1 MDPEL
6 KTLLEQLISAVNTT
20 NNTDWWMWGVTA
32 ISIVV
37 SAILSILLWWTSRK
51 LGKRQNEIAAKQAEL
66 QKQQNEFVKQQIEIQ
81 QQQYKIEK
89 FNNYRDLHRDL
100 YKCKCFLEAV
110 LPKVYEYYIA
120 VDRDIQKNSVD
131 DYFAKLTELLFSIQ
145 NGVSDVM
152 LRGGKQFNIEKV
164 RDLLSGAG
172 AILMY
177 AEAHPVSRINTRD
190 FFATLYMGAEFRE
203 TRTMEEQ
210 MQLINKLVKD
220 SNLKQVMELF
230 VEDYKEVF
238 EGENNILVQLQ
249 RLYNE

>member
-6 KTLLEQLISAVNTT
+6 KILLEQLISAVNST

-37 SAILSILLWWTSRK
+37 SAILSVLLWHTSRK
-51 LGKRQNEIAAKQAEL
+51 LGKRQNEIAE
-66 QKQQNEFVKQQIEIQ
+66 
-81 QQQYKIEK
+81 QQYKIAK
-89 FNNYRDLHRDL
+89 FDNYRDLHRDI
-100 YKCKCFLEAV
+100 YRCKCFLEAV

-131 DYFAKLTELLFSIQ
+131 DYFAKLTELLFGIQ
-145 NGVSDVM
+145 NGVSDIM
-152 LRGGKQFNIEKV
+152 LRGGKQLNVEKV

-177 AEAHPVSRINTRD
+177 AAAHPVSRINTRD
-190 FFATLYMGAEFRE
+190 FFATLYIGAEFRE
-203 TRTMEEQ
+203 KHSMEEQ
-210 MQLINKLVKD
+210 MQFINELVKD
-220 SNLKQVMELF
+220 SNLKRVMELF
-230 VEDYKEVF
+230 VKQYKEVF
-238 EGENNILVQLQ
+238 EGENNILAQLQ

>member
-6 KTLLEQLISAVNTT
+6 KTLLEQLISAVNST

-37 SAILSILLWWTSRK
+37 SAILSILLWYTSRK
-51 LGKRQNEIAAKQAEL
+51 LGKRQNEIAE
-66 QKQQNEFVKQQIEIQ
+66 
-81 QQQYKIEK
+81 QQYKIEK
-89 FNNYRDLHRDL
+89 FNNYRDLHRDI
-100 YKCKCFLEAV
+100 YRCKCFLEAV

-152 LRGGKQFNIEKV
+152 LRGGKQLNVEKA

-177 AEAHPVSRINTRD
+177 AEAHPVSHINTRD
-190 FFATLYMGAEFRE
+190 FFATLYIGAEFRE
-203 TRTMEEQ
+203 KHSMEEQ
-210 MQLINKLVKD
+210 MQFINELVKD

>member
-1 MDPEL
+1 MS
-6 KTLLEQLISAVNTT
+6 K
-20 NNTDWWMWGVTA
+20 
-32 ISIVV
+32 
-37 SAILSILLWWTSRK
+37 LLWRYFIYFVIFITMVQVFEYIGTQELCTRWGFEINFAPLGVYAPLFLSVLLIDITYRI
-51 LGKRQNEIAAKQAEL
+51 GKRQNEIAE
-66 QKQQNEFVKQQIEIQ
+66 
-81 QQQYKIEK
+81 QQYKIAK
-89 FNNYRDLHRDL
+89 FDNYRDLHRDI
-100 YKCKCFLEAV
+100 YRCKCFLEAV

-145 NGVSDVM
+145 NGVSDIM
-152 LRGGKQFNIEKV
+152 LRGGKQLNVEKV

-203 TRTMEEQ
+203 TCTIEEQ
-210 MQLINKLVKD
+210 MQFINKLVKD

-230 VEDYKEVF
+230 VKQYKEVF
-238 EGENNILVQLQ
+238 EGDNNILAQIQ

>member
-1 MDPEL
+1 MIQIVIRTIYVILFLVVVYFNIHIEENGFSIDIAPL
-6 KTLLEQLISAVNTT
+6 GTYATLFLSVLLV
-20 NNTDWWMWGVTA
+20 DVTYG
-32 ISIVV
+32 I
-37 SAILSILLWWTSRK
+37 
-51 LGKRQNEIAAKQAEL
+51 GKRQNQIAE
-66 QKQQNEFVKQQIEIQ
+66 
-81 QQQYKIEK
+81 QQYKIAK
-89 FNNYRDLHRDL
+89 FDNYRDLHRDI
-100 YKCKCFLEAV
+100 YRCKCFLEAV

-145 NGVSDVM
+145 NGVSDIM
-152 LRGGKQFNIEKV
+152 LRGGKQLNVEKV

-203 TRTMEEQ
+203 KHSMEEQ
-210 MQLINKLVKD
+210 MQFINKLVKD

-230 VEDYKEVF
+230 VKQYKEVF
-238 EGENNILVQLQ
+238 EGENNILAQLQ
-249 RLYNE
+249 KLYNE

>member
-1 MDPEL
+1 MIAKIIRYVVYFVLFALFAFFHIHFED
-6 KTLLEQLISAVNTT
+6 K
-20 NNTDWWMWGVTA
+20 A
-32 ISIVV
+32 ISIDL
-37 SAILSILLWWTSRK
+37 SPINTYATLFLSILLIDVTYSI
-51 LGKRQNEIAAKQAEL
+51 GKRQSDIAER
-66 QKQQNEFVKQQIEIQ
+66 
-81 QQQYKIEK
+81 QYRIEK
-89 FNNYRDLHRDL
+89 FNHYRDLHRDI
-100 YKCKCFLEAV
+100 YKSKCFLEAV

-145 NGVSDVM
+145 NGVSDIM
-152 LRGGKQFNIEKV
+152 LRGGKQLNVEKV

-190 FFATLYMGAEFRE
+190 FLATLYMGAEFRE
-203 TRTMEEQ
+203 TCTMEEQ
-210 MQLINKLVKD
+210 MQFINKLVKD

-230 VEDYKEVF
+230 VKQYKEVF
-238 EGENNILVQLQ
+238 EGENNILAQLQ

>member
-1 MDPEL
+1 MS
-6 KTLLEQLISAVNTT
+6 K
-20 NNTDWWMWGVTA
+20 
-32 ISIVV
+32 
-37 SAILSILLWWTSRK
+37 LLWRYFIYFVIFITMVQVFEYIGTQELCARWGFEINFAPLGVYAPLFLSVLLIDITYRI
-51 LGKRQNEIAAKQAEL
+51 GKRQNEIAE
-66 QKQQNEFVKQQIEIQ
+66 
-81 QQQYKIEK
+81 QQYKIEK
-89 FNNYRDLHRDL
+89 FNNYRDLHRDI
-100 YKCKCFLEAV
+100 YRCKCFLEAV

-152 LRGGKQFNIEKV
+152 LRGGKQLNVEKV

-177 AEAHPVSRINTRD
+177 AGAHPVSHINTRD
-190 FFATLYMGAEFRE
+190 FFATLYIGAEFRE
-203 TRTMEEQ
+203 KHSMEEQ
-210 MQLINKLVKD
+210 MQLINELVKD

>member
-1 MDPEL
+1 MS
-6 KTLLEQLISAVNTT
+6 K
-20 NNTDWWMWGVTA
+20 
-32 ISIVV
+32 
-37 SAILSILLWWTSRK
+37 LLWRYFIYFVIFITMVQVFEYNGTQELFESWDLEINFAPLGVYAPLFLSVLLIDITYRI
-51 LGKRQNEIAAKQAEL
+51 GKRQNEIAE
-66 QKQQNEFVKQQIEIQ
+66 
-81 QQQYKIEK
+81 QQYKIEK
-89 FNNYRDLHRDL
+89 FNNYRDLHRDI
-100 YKCKCFLEAV
+100 YRCKCFLEAV

-152 LRGGKQFNIEKV
+152 LRGGKQLNVEKV

-177 AEAHPVSRINTRD
+177 AEAHSVSRINTRD

-210 MQLINKLVKD
+210 MQFINELVKD

-230 VEDYKEVF
+230 VKQYKEVF
-238 EGENNILVQLQ
+238 EGENNILAQLQ

>member
-1 MDPEL
+1 MIQIVIRTIYVILFLVVVYFNIHIEENGFSIDIAPL
-6 KTLLEQLISAVNTT
+6 GTYATLFLSVLLV
-20 NNTDWWMWGVTA
+20 DVTYG
-32 ISIVV
+32 I
-37 SAILSILLWWTSRK
+37 
-51 LGKRQNEIAAKQAEL
+51 GKRQNQIAE
-66 QKQQNEFVKQQIEIQ
+66 
-81 QQQYKIEK
+81 QQYKIAK
-89 FNNYRDLHRDL
+89 FDNYRDLHRDI
-100 YKCKCFLEAV
+100 YRCKCFLEAV

-145 NGVSDVM
+145 NGVSDIM
-152 LRGGKQFNIEKV
+152 LRGGKQLNVEKV

-210 MQLINKLVKD
+210 MQFINKLVKD
-220 SNLKQVMELF
+220 SNLKQAMELF
-230 VEDYKEVF
+230 VKQYKEVF
-238 EGENNILVQLQ
+238 EGENNILAQLQ
-249 RLYNE
+249 KLYNE

>member
-1 MDPEL
+1 MIQIVIRTIYVILFLVIVYFNIHIE
-6 KTLLEQLISAVNTT
+6 ES
-20 NNTDWWMWGVTA
+20 G
-32 ISIVV
+32 ISIDI
-37 SAILSILLWWTSRK
+37 APLGTYATLFLSVLLVDVTYGI
-51 LGKRQNEIAAKQAEL
+51 GKRQNQIAE
-66 QKQQNEFVKQQIEIQ
+66 
-81 QQQYKIEK
+81 QQYKIAK
-89 FNNYRDLHRDL
+89 FDNYRDLHRDI
-100 YKCKCFLEAV
+100 YRCKCFLEAV

-145 NGVSDVM
+145 NGVSDIM
-152 LRGGKQFNIEKV
+152 LRGGKQLNVEKV

-190 FFATLYMGAEFRE
+190 FLATLYMGAEFRE
-203 TRTMEEQ
+203 TCTMEEQ
-210 MQLINKLVKD
+210 MQFINKLVKD

-230 VEDYKEVF
+230 VKQYKEVF
-238 EGENNILVQLQ
+238 EGENNILAQLQ